1 MKIQTRSIASLL
13 AAVLLAAAGPS
24 GAQEVPDG
32 RQPVPPADGREPGV
46 ARVSFIEGQAST
58 FQSDAKDWAAVAV
71 NAPLVT
77 GDRFYAGPDSRAEI
91 QLSRGIDARLGA
103 ETELDMAELA
113 PDRAQIRVA
122 LGRANFRVRPGAAAL
137 QLETP
142 GGLLDVDGAGA
153 YRVEVESDGRTKV
166 MVREGEITT
175 RDKRGAVRVAA
186 GNGVFLVPG
195 GKTERFRAGGTDDL
209 DSWDVQRAQRIANSP
224 SASYLSPGIYG
235 AEDLDQYGRWD
246 TSPEYG
252 QVWQPTTVD
261 PGWAPYTYG
270 RWVWSGPWGW
280 SWLDYSPW
288 GWAPYHYGRWVYM
301 NTGWWWAPGPVLPY
315 VPYAPAL
322 VGFYGAGWGGGWGGG
337 WSIGFG
343 VNPWIGWV
351 PLGWGEPCIPW
362 WGGWGGIY
370 AGYPWWGGWGGP
382 WVVNGAVIRNRNFGY
397 WNQNPGQIRYGN
409 ARNPGGF
416 NAVDP
421 GSFRNGEL
429 RRVPIGRF
437 DPAKAA
443 PITGRVP
450 VNPDAASRTLADPQ
464 RASLGRGVQ
473 PPANSFSRTAL
484 GATGG
489 GDATGRSAL
498 GRATT
503 PDAGA
508 VTGTPGRDGFGRAA
522 TGGLPAEAG
531 ATGAGRGGLGRAP
544 ATGPSVPGAPADGR
558 STLGRGA
565 TGLAA
570 EPSSGRSGGADRQ
583 AIGAP
588 VGAGS
593 GGGVSRA
600 PLGVDR
606 GTAGLP
612 ATGDG
617 IARPPITRSW
627 NRSVTDGTAGSRTP
641 YVAPRPG
648 AGSIPRTLTDGG
660 AAAPRM
666 PWTRSGASGQPGGSA
681 GPGSWSRGGAPVPR
695 GGAPSGGGS
704 PVGGMPTTR
713 GTIGARDTGSIGT
726 GAPSRSVFSRGSSP
740 SSMGGS
746 SPRGTLPSGYSARD
760 AARGWGS
767 LPGTNTVSPSGG
779 SSAPG
784 LGRAP
789 IGGSGSGAPVGGYAG
804 SAVPDAGRAIGGS
817 GSGTG
822 GGFDA
827 SGAGS
832 GFGGSPGGFGRGS
845 IGGGFGG
852 GGYGGGGYGGGM
864 GGFGGG
870 GFGGRGMMGGGM
882 GGFGGGMGGA
892 RGSIGR

>member
-503 PDAGA
+503 PDAERS
-508 VTGTPGRDGFGRAA
+508 P
-522 TGGLPAEAG
+522 GLPAVTDSVAQRPAACPPRPVRPVRAG
-531 ATGAGRGGLGRAP
+531 AASVARPRPVLRSRARPRTDARRSAAARPGSRPSPRRDGPAVQTARRSARRSVREAAVVSRARRSASIAGPRVFPRP
-544 ATGPSVPGAPADGR
+544 ATGSRVR
-558 STLGRGA
+558 R
-565 TGLAA
+565 
-570 EPSSGRSGGADRQ
+570 
-583 AIGAP
+583 
-588 VGAGS
+588 
-593 GGGVSRA
+593 SRA
-600 PLGVDR
+600 AGTDR
-606 GTAGLP
+606 SPTARRGR
-612 ATGDG
+612 
-617 IARPPITRSW
+617 ARPTSHRGRVPARF
-627 NRSVTDGTAGSRTP
+627 
-641 YVAPRPG
+641 PG
-648 AGSIPRTLTDGG
+648 R
-660 AAAPRM
+660 
-666 PWTRSGASGQPGGSA
+666 
-681 GPGSWSRGGAPVPR
+681 
-695 GGAPSGGGS
+695 
-704 PVGGMPTTR
+704 
-713 GTIGARDTGSIGT
+713 
-726 GAPSRSVFSRGSSP
+726 
-740 SSMGGS
+740 
-746 SPRGTLPSGYSARD
+746 
-760 AARGWGS
+760 
-767 LPGTNTVSPSGG
+767 
-779 SSAPG
+779 
-784 LGRAP
+784 
-789 IGGSGSGAPVGGYAG
+789 
-804 SAVPDAGRAIGGS
+804 
-817 GSGTG
+817 
-822 GGFDA
+822 
-827 SGAGS
+827 
-832 GFGGSPGGFGRGS
+832 
-845 IGGGFGG
+845 
-852 GGYGGGGYGGGM
+852 
-864 GGFGGG
+864 
-870 GFGGRGMMGGGM
+870 
-882 GGFGGGMGGA
+882 
-892 RGSIGR
+892 